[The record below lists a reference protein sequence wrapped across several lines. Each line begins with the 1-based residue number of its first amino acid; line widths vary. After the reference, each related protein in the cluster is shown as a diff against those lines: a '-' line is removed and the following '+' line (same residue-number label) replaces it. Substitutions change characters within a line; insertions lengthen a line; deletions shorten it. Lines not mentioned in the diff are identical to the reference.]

1 LKGGFVLAEELSE
14 LLQNRRRKLDE
25 IREKG
30 VNPFPYRFSKTHGSQ
45 DVLAGFEKLE
55 QEKTTVAFAGRIISK
70 RDKGKTSFAHVL
82 DENGKLQIYVR
93 KDEIGDAAYEIY
105 LHFDLGDIIGV
116 SGPVFKTHTG
126 EISLQVKQVELLAK
140 SLHPLPVIK
149 EKVVDGEKVVF
160 DQVTDKEARYRQRY
174 VDLNVNYD
182 IRETFKKRSRII
194 RLIRQFLDTR
204 GFLEVETPALQPL
217 YGGAAARPFKT
228 HHNALNMPLFLRISD
243 ELYLKRLI
251 VGGLEKV
258 YEIGKDFRNEGMD
271 RSHNPEFTMMEIYQA
286 YADYHDMMDL
296 VEGLIAMLA
305 REVRGKTLTSY
316 QGREID
322 LTPPWPRVTFT
333 DIIKQHTNIDI
344 TGMDTAA
351 LRQACKQLGI
361 ETTPEM
367 DKGELLDEI
376 FSTKAEHHLVR
387 PTFITDYPV
396 ETTPLAK
403 RHRSNPALV
412 ERFELFINGQE
423 LANAFSELNDP
434 IDQRKR
440 FEEMRANKTGDA
452 GVLDEDFLRAMEYG
466 MPPTGGLGIG
476 IDRLVMFLT
485 DSFSI
490 RDVLFFPQMKPEDS
504 QTVVEIQGAEA
515 QRHEGTK

>member
-1 LKGGFVLAEELSE
+1 LAEELSE

-25 IREKG
+25 LRAKG
-30 VNPFPYRFSKTHGSQ
+30 VNPFPYKFAKTHGSR
-45 DVLAGFEKLE
+45 DILANFEKLE
-55 QEKTTVAFAGRIISK
+55 QDKTAVAFAGRIISK
-70 RDKGKTSFAHVL
+70 RDKGKTSFAHLL
-82 DENGKLQIYVR
+82 DEDGKLQIYVR
-93 KDEIGDAAYEIY
+93 KDELGDAVYETY
-105 LHFDLGDIIGV
+105 LHLDLGDIIGV
-116 SGPVFKTHTG
+116 TGPLFKTHTG
-126 EISLQVKQVELLAK
+126 EISIQVKQVELLAK
-140 SLHPLPVIK
+140 SLHPLPVVK
-149 EKVVDGEKVVF
+149 EKVVDGAKVVF

-174 VDLNVNYD
+174 VDLNINPEV
-182 IRETFKKRSRII
+182 REVFKKRTRII
-194 RLIRQFLDTR
+194 RLIRQYLDER

-228 HHNALNMPLFLRISD
+228 HHNALNIPLFLRISD

-251 VGGLEKV
+251 VGGFEKV
-258 YEIGKDFRNEGMD
+258 YEICKDFRNEGMD
-271 RSHNPEFTMMEIYQA
+271 RSHNPEFTMMEVYQA
-286 YADYHDMMDL
+286 YADYHDIMDL
-296 VEGLIAMLA
+296 VEGLITTLA
-305 REVRGKTLTSY
+305 REVCGGTRTTY

-333 DIIKQHTNIDI
+333 DIIKQHAGVDI
-344 TGMDTAA
+344 TGMDAAA
-351 LRQACKQLGI
+351 LRQTCKQLEI

-376 FSTKAEHHLVR
+376 FSTKAEQHLVK

-412 ERFELFINGQE
+412 ERFELVINGQE

-434 IDQRKR
+434 VDQRQR
-440 FEEMRANKTGDA
+440 FEAMKTGKA
-452 GVLDEDFLRAMEYG
+452 GDESMLDEDFLRAMEYG

-490 RDVLFFPQMKPEDS
+490 RDVLFFPQMRSEETTNDELK
-504 QTVVEIQGAEA
+504 
-515 QRHEGTK
+515 TKK